1 MKKAY
6 LIILDGYGLDSHKTG
21 NAVELA
27 DAPYLHRILD
37 EYPHVHLKT
46 YGNAVGLPEFQ
57 TGGSEVGHIT
67 IGAGR
72 AVKALLTKISDAID
86 DGSFFENEK
95 LKSLMKTAKEKNRI
109 HLLGMTS
116 DGGIHSFQPH
126 VYGLM
131 QMAKNYGIEHIFL
144 HCMLDGRDV
153 GERTAK
159 EYLHQIDEKKMGIIA
174 SLGGR
179 FYGMDRD
186 NNAERTQKAIDVLFA
201 DDAMTCPNSW
211 QEYIDE
217 YYTASHESDYY
228 IPPVRCT
235 KNAKINADDVVIF
248 WNYRSDRAR
257 QLSAEIAK
265 KIQNNHFGI
274 FGPYCETALEIFKF
288 EETSIKNTLGEV
300 VANAERNQL
309 RISETEKFNHVTFYF
324 SGERK
329 KEFNG
334 EERILIASPK
344 CKSYAEKPEMSAY
357 EQTEALMNAMNTKD
371 YALII
376 QNYANA
382 DLVGHSGNLE
392 ATKKAIHVLNECVE
406 KIVPFAME
414 KGYEVFITA
423 DHGNADH
430 MINSD
435 GSADASHTKAPV
447 PFVWM
452 NKNAKAKTQN
462 GTLQDIAPTLLS
474 VMGLNIPDEM
484 TGSVVFE
491 GL

>member
-1 MKKAY
+1 MKKTY
-6 LIILDGYGLDSHKTG
+6 LIILDGYGLGNHDTG
-21 NAVELA
+21 DAVYRA
-27 DAPYLHRILD
+27 DAPFLHRILD

-46 YGNAVGLPEFQ
+46 YGDAVGLPEFQ

-67 IGAGR
+67 IGSGR
-72 AVKALLTKISDAID
+72 AVKALLTKISDSIE

-95 LKSLMKTAKEKNRI
+95 LKSLMKKAKEKNRI

-144 HCMLDGRDV
+144 HCILDGRDV

-159 EYLHQIDEKKMGIIA
+159 EYLTQLETQNIGSIA
-174 SLGGR
+174 TIGGR
-179 FYGMDRD
+179 FYAMDRD
-186 NNAERTQKAIDVLFA
+186 NNVDRTQKATDVLFS
-201 DDAMTCPNSW
+201 PNAHIFDGMW
-211 QEYIDE
+211 EEYLNN
-217 YYTASHESDYY
+217 YYKTSTESDYY
-228 IPPVRCT
+228 VPPVRFDET
-235 KNAKINADDVVIF
+235 AIVKSDDVMIF

-257 QLSAEIAK
+257 QISTEIAK
-265 KIQNNHFGI
+265 QIPADYFGI
-274 FGPYCETALEIFKF
+274 FGPYSEKALEIFKF
-288 EETSIKNTLGEV
+288 EETATQNTIGEV
-300 VANAERNQL
+300 VSLAGLSQL

-324 SGERK
+324 SGECK
-329 KEFNG
+329 KEFER
-334 EERILIASPK
+334 EERILIPSPK

-357 EQTEALMNAMNTKD
+357 EQTDALINAINQKD
-371 YALII
+371 YSLIV

-382 DLVGHSGNLE
+382 DLVGHSGDLL
-392 ATKKAIHVLNECVE
+392 ATKKAVHVLSECVE
-406 KIVPFAME
+406 KVLPIALE

-430 MINSD
+430 MINED
-435 GSADASHTKAPV
+435 GSPDASHTKAPV

-452 NKNAKAKTQN
+452 NKNAKALAEN

-474 VMGLNIPDEM
+474 VLRLEIPSEM
-484 TGSVVFE
+484 TGNVVFA
-491 GL
+491 